1 MENRGGS
8 VGSKGYNFQDLCA
21 IKYFFEYIENEEFEN
36 LTVEQ
41 INDFTIRLK
50 IKEISV
56 QVKSEHI
63 TKTKLFEIS
72 EKATLDWVN
81 EFVVIAPSWEMCIE
95 KIVQKKNELFN
106 AKETNRN
113 IKQINIIEM
122 QLKKIIE
129 DTGLDVDFVLKC
141 TFDKLSIKEQREV
154 VLYRIRKWLDKY
166 FFQCDENIILDSLI
180 SYVSRQRENR
190 GFITKE
196 TLIEIVK
203 GVGGKYSRIDKKIT
217 SMQTDIILSDL
228 KKERVKV
235 PAASANIDNIIMHI
249 EMKNYEQA
257 YIKLMELENNFGK
270 DFSQYKVWILIKL
283 QNWKEAK
290 KVCDEILRE
299 KDILN
304 FQWCFFY
311 KGVIAFETKRYKSA
325 FNYLNKYI
333 VKFGNMSFEAA
344 LYLAKTEIIIKKKLE
359 HAKELLLFCKAIYD
373 NNSEVFFELSKLC
386 PLHEEVDYLEKVLQ
400 LDTNHMKARYKLSE
414 DYRLMG
420 LNREAYNS
428 YKIYFQKGVHES
440 DWKEL
445 AGYIYC
451 LLNLGK
457 QDEAEA
463 YIKFFIKAF
472 LQSRENRLKEHESMV
487 LMDCGKDNIYVI
499 SCMMLSGC
507 YYFETPIGQ
516 IKVPVRS
523 RSVPLSDKTFIGVIP
538 DWFLAM
544 NENLNASISGKN
556 FDIEVT
562 WKPVLVTNYQNDFDF
577 LAFKSYLVTNK
588 IIAINHDWVETVENE
603 EGIALY
609 DGLKTG
615 DQLHY
620 IEYIVNTGIDIHI
633 FEYESRIQVDL
644 QYLEMKSNASFIKG
658 RGYFSFKRVLQQ
670 STGFSWIIY
679 SVNRKEMIEIRIPTT
694 YLKIDC
700 C

>member
-1 MENRGGS
+1 MDYYSMENRGGS

-344 LYLAKTEIIIKKKLE
+344 LYLAKTEIIIKK
-359 HAKELLLFCKAIYD
+359 
-373 NNSEVFFELSKLC
+373 N
-386 PLHEEVDYLEKVLQ
+386 
-400 LDTNHMKARYKLSE
+400 
-414 DYRLMG
+414 
-420 LNREAYNS
+420 
-428 YKIYFQKGVHES
+428 
-440 DWKEL
+440 
-445 AGYIYC
+445 
-451 LLNLGK
+451 
-457 QDEAEA
+457 
-463 YIKFFIKAF
+463 
-472 LQSRENRLKEHESMV
+472 
-487 LMDCGKDNIYVI
+487 
-499 SCMMLSGC
+499 
-507 YYFETPIGQ
+507 
-516 IKVPVRS
+516 
-523 RSVPLSDKTFIGVIP
+523 
-538 DWFLAM
+538 
-544 NENLNASISGKN
+544 
-556 FDIEVT
+556 
-562 WKPVLVTNYQNDFDF
+562 
-577 LAFKSYLVTNK
+577 
-588 IIAINHDWVETVENE
+588 
-603 EGIALY
+603 
-609 DGLKTG
+609 
-615 DQLHY
+615 
-620 IEYIVNTGIDIHI
+620 
-633 FEYESRIQVDL
+633 
-644 QYLEMKSNASFIKG
+644 
-658 RGYFSFKRVLQQ
+658 
-670 STGFSWIIY
+670 
-679 SVNRKEMIEIRIPTT
+679 
-694 YLKIDC
+694 
-700 C
+700 